1 MPLHFQ
7 IITPMRTALQAAVS
21 SIQLPAVE
29 GEMEILP
36 GHADLIAAVANGELT
51 YRPEGGSPQSLF
63 VGGGF
68 LQVDKENVLLVT
80 DTALQAGEINASAVQ
95 EAIERAQT
103 ALRNSDSVLS
113 REEQTYLAAQLAKQ
127 MAMLEYSRKKKGN
140 RV

>member
-7 IITPMRTALQAAVS
+7 IITPMRTALQADVA

-36 GHADLIAAVANGELT
+36 GHADIIAAVANGELT
-51 YRPEGGSPQSLF
+51 YRPEGGAPESLF

-80 DTALQAGEINASAVQ
+80 DTALQAGEIDPGSVEA
-95 EAIERAQT
+95 AIERAQK
-103 ALRNSDSVLS
+103 ALRNSGSVLS
-113 REEQTYLAAQLAKQ
+113 REEQTYLAASLAKQ
-127 MAMLEYSRKKKGN
+127 LALLDYSKKK
-140 RV
+140 RR

>member
-7 IITPMRTALQAAVS
+7 IITPLRTALQADVS
-21 SIQLPAVE
+21 SIQLPAIE

-36 GHADLIAAVANGELT
+36 GHADIIAAVANGELT
-51 YRPEGGSPQSLF
+51 YRPEGGNPDSLF

-68 LQVDKENVLLVT
+68 LQVEKDKVLLVT
-80 DTALQAGEINASAVQ
+80 DTALKPGEIDSTAVQ
-95 EAIERAQT
+95 AAIERAQA
-103 ALRNSDSVLS
+103 ALRNSESVLS

-127 MAMLEYSRKKKGN
+127 LAILDYSRKKKS